1 MRIIDQL
8 RQIKCVHADDWGLA
22 SRPWG
27 DIGRRG
33 LSLPG
38 HHSLEAGR
46 LIGGLGSLAR
56 RESWRDGR
64 SALSRHPRECTAARR
79 ESASGEIARG
89 IVMQVF
95 LATPTR
101 SEREFCPIDLLR
113 PSRRVPGD
121 VLVRQREST
130 VQKRSVRFRTPSAAN
145 EFRSFPW
152 FRSSAG
158 AIWVSRPGH
167 GRRFPDRRRMRGP
180 GLSLATERSAR
191 ALRFGLESDR
201 RPTLPS
207 LDPCPFGHL
216 LSDRHPGMWLH
227 VPRFCLTI

>member
-1 MRIIDQL
+1 MHLDLKSARDGASHNMCAIMDQP

-38 HHSLEAGR
+38 HHSLKAGR
-46 LIGGLGSLAR
+46 LIGGLVSMAR

-95 LATPTR
+95 LATPTCR
-101 SEREFCPIDLLR
+101 ERECCPIDLLR
-113 PSRRVPGD
+113 PSRRAYQATSSCANGNQ
-121 VLVRQREST
+121 LC
-130 VQKRSVRFRTPSAAN
+130 RSVPNDFALRPSQMNFAVFRGSVLP
-145 EFRSFPW
+145 
-152 FRSSAG
+152 
-158 AIWVSRPGH
+158 
-167 GRRFPDRRRMRGP
+167 RGP
-180 GLSLATERSAR
+180 SG
-191 ALRFGLESDR
+191 
-201 RPTLPS
+201 
-207 LDPCPFGHL
+207 
-216 LSDRHPGMWLH
+216 
-227 VPRFCLTI
+227 